1 MGNTKENESTKGAKE
16 KAKAKTAKEK
26 EKNAGSASSSE
37 SMDVAPSPAP
47 PPPHPFIL
55 QTPQQ
60 SPQRAERD
68 EQHEHREIVV
78 SDQLSTPSPNP
89 TAHKFV
95 KKRLGHYGHDD
106 EEDEEDEQCTIS
118 E

>member
-1 MGNTKENESTKGAKE
+1 MGIAKGATANAE
-16 KAKAKTAKEK
+16 SEGNAKGNVNAKEK
-26 EKNAGSASSSE
+26 EKNAASSSSE

-60 SPQRAERD
+60 SPQRAERE
-68 EQHEHREIVV
+68 EQHENREIVV

-89 TAHKFV
+89 AAHKFA
-95 KKRLGHYGHDD
+95 KKRLGHYGHD
-106 EEDEEDEQCTIS
+106 EEEDEQCTIS